1 MAGALD
7 AFKKAAT
14 KPSTKKK
21 SDKIE
26 LNEPQFDGAIEQ
38 WVKAAAAE
46 KTAKA
51 DKAEAESEFLDT
63 VEAKRIDASVN
74 AGQNLTTVLLNGKL
88 SISKS
93 KRYSK
98 VEPEHLPALKE
109 IFGEKDAERYF
120 RTRLNVAVKP
130 SVLDSEEKAAKLIE
144 LIGPHIE
151 EFFDVVETLEVMEVF
166 HNERST
172 NPDVAEKAGK
182 AMDERLIKNAK
193 AAVKLA

>member
-7 AFKKAAT
+7 AFKQAAK

-26 LNEPQFDGAIEQ
+26 LNDEQFDSAIEQ

-46 KTAKA
+46 KSAKT
-51 DKAEAESEFLDT
+51 DKAEAESEFLTT
-63 VEAKRIDASVN
+63 VEDKRIDASTA

-98 VEPEHLPALKE
+98 VEPEHLPALQE

-120 RTRLNVAVKP
+120 RTKLNVAVKP
-130 SVLDSEEKAAKLIE
+130 AVLDNEEKAAKLIE

-172 NPDVAEKAGK
+172 NPDVAEKAQK
-182 AMDERLIKNAK
+182 ALDERLVKNAK